1 MSKRN
6 IQSHLIFFMYK
17 IASLLFLILIS
28 SMSVNSVFAQ
38 EISGQKISITTDN
51 TAYEE
56 GDIITVTGSIE
67 KIIPGTPIILQIFIE
82 RTQVD
87 VAQIDVSSQGD
98 FSTTFVASGPL
109 WSNDGDVSIRASY
122 GTMFTETNFTF
133 YSQVKEDT
141 FLLNQEVEIPNE
153 GTFDVPYTMKGGTVQ
168 SILLNQENLG
178 LDININ
184 TTSDGSITLE
194 LNRNYI
200 DSIKPDGTNEDF
212 IIMVYN
218 LQVNEPV
225 QTEFLDLESTDES
238 RVIQIPIKSGD
249 NLIQIIGTFVIPEF
263 GTITQFVLII
273 AILSIIIITAKTKFR
288 LNNF

>member
-1 MSKRN
+1 
-6 IQSHLIFFMYK
+6 MYK

-133 YSQVKEDT
+133 FSQVKEDT

-184 TTSDGSITLE
+184 TTSDGSITVE
-194 LNRNYI
+194 LDRNYI

-212 IIMVYN
+212 IIIVYN
-218 LQVNEPV
+218 SQVVEPV
-225 QTEFLDLESTDES
+225 QTEFLELKSTDES

-263 GTITQFVLII
+263 GTIAQFVLII
-273 AILSIIIITAKTKFR
+273 AIFSIIAITAKTKFR

>member
-1 MSKRN
+1 
-6 IQSHLIFFMYK
+6 MYK
-17 IASLLFLILIS
+17 IVSLLFLILIS
-28 SMSVNSVFAQ
+28 SVSINSIFAQ
-38 EISGQKISITTDN
+38 EISGQKISLTTDN

-56 GDIITVTGSIE
+56 GDIITVTGNID
-67 KIIPGTPIILQIFIE
+67 KILPGTPIILQIFID

-122 GTMFTETNFTF
+122 GTMYTETNFTF
-133 YSQVKEDT
+133 FSQVAEDT

-153 GTFDVPYTMKGGTVQ
+153 GTFDIPYTMKGGTVQ
-168 SILLNQENLG
+168 TILLNQENLG

-194 LNRNYI
+194 LARNYI
-200 DSIKPDGTNEDF
+200 DSTKPDGSNEDF
-212 IIMVYN
+212 IIIIYN
-218 LQVNEPV
+218 SQVDEPV
-225 QTEFLDLESTDES
+225 QTEFLELESTDES

>member
-1 MSKRN
+1 
-6 IQSHLIFFMYK
+6 MYK

-87 VAQIDVSSQGD
+87 IAQIDVSSQGD

-133 YSQVKEDT
+133 FSQVKEDT

-212 IIMVYN
+212 IIIVYN

>member
-1 MSKRN
+1 
-6 IQSHLIFFMYK
+6 MYK
-17 IASLLFLILIS
+17 IVSLLFLILIS
-28 SMSVNSVFAQ
+28 SMSVNSIFAQ
-38 EISGQKISITTDN
+38 EISGQKISISTDN
-51 TAYEE
+51 IAYEE

-67 KIIPGTPIILQIFIE
+67 KIIPGTPMILQIFIE

-87 VAQIDVSSQGD
+87 IAQLDVSSQGD

-109 WSNDGDVSIRASY
+109 WSNDGEVSIRASY

-133 YSQVKEDT
+133 FSKVTEDT
-141 FLLNQEVEIPNE
+141 FLLNKEVEIPNE

-184 TTSDGSITLE
+184 TTSDGSITIE
-194 LNRNYI
+194 LDRNYI

-212 IIMVYN
+212 IIIVYN
-218 LQVNEPV
+218 SQVDEPV
-225 QTEFLDLESTDES
+225 QTEFLELESTDES
-238 RVIQIPIKSGD
+238 RVIQIPIKSED

-263 GTITQFVLII
+263 GTIAQFVLII
-273 AILSIIIITAKTKFR
+273 AVFSIIAITAKTKFR

>member
-1 MSKRN
+1 
-6 IQSHLIFFMYK
+6 MYK

-67 KIIPGTPIILQIFIE
+67 KIIPGTPIILQLFIE

-153 GTFDVPYTMKGGTVQ
+153 GTFDIPYTMKGGTVQ

-212 IIMVYN
+212 IIIVYN

-273 AILSIIIITAKTKFR
+273 AILSIIIISTKTKFR

>member
-1 MSKRN
+1 
-6 IQSHLIFFMYK
+6 MYK

-212 IIMVYN
+212 IIIVYN

>member
-1 MSKRN
+1 
-6 IQSHLIFFMYK
+6 MYK

-109 WSNDGDVSIRASY
+109 WSNDGDVKIRASY
-122 GTMFTETNFTF
+122 GTMFTETSFTF
-133 YSQVKEDT
+133 FSQVKEDT

-212 IIMVYN
+212 IIIVYN

-273 AILSIIIITAKTKFR
+273 AILSIIIISTKTKFR

>member
-1 MSKRN
+1 
-6 IQSHLIFFMYK
+6 MYK

-200 DSIKPDGTNEDF
+200 DSVKPDGTNEDF

-273 AILSIIIITAKTKFR
+273 AILSIIIITTKTKFR

>member
-1 MSKRN
+1 
-6 IQSHLIFFMYK
+6 MYK

-56 GDIITVTGSIE
+56 GDIITVSGSIE

-87 VAQIDVSSQGD
+87 IAQIDVSSQGD

-212 IIMVYN
+212 IIIVYN

>member
-1 MSKRN
+1 
-6 IQSHLIFFMYK
+6 MYK

-38 EISGQKISITTDN
+38 EISGQKISLTTDN

-56 GDIITVTGSIE
+56 GDIITVTGNID
-67 KIIPGTPIILQIFIE
+67 KILPGTPIILQIFID

-122 GTMFTETNFTF
+122 GTMYTETNFTF
-133 YSQVKEDT
+133 FSQVAEDT

-153 GTFDVPYTMKGGTVQ
+153 GTFDIPYTMKGGTVQ
-168 SILLNQENLG
+168 TILLNQENLG

-194 LNRNYI
+194 LARNYI
-200 DSIKPDGTNEDF
+200 DSTKPDGSNEDF
-212 IIMVYN
+212 IIIIYN
-218 LQVNEPV
+218 SQVDEPV
-225 QTEFLDLESTDES
+225 QTEFLELESTDES

-273 AILSIIIITAKTKFR
+273 AIFSIIAITAKTKFR

>member
-1 MSKRN
+1 
-6 IQSHLIFFMYK
+6 MYK

-67 KIIPGTPIILQIFIE
+67 KIIPGTPIILQLFIE

-212 IIMVYN
+212 IIIVYN

>member
-1 MSKRN
+1 
-6 IQSHLIFFMYK
+6 MYK

-38 EISGQKISITTDN
+38 EISGQKITIAADN
-51 TAYEE
+51 TVYEE
-56 GDIITVTGSIE
+56 GDIITVSGSIE

-87 VAQIDVSSQGD
+87 IAQIDVSSQGD

-122 GTMFTETNFTF
+122 GTMYTETNFTF
-133 YSQVKEDT
+133 FSQVAEDT

-153 GTFDVPYTMKGGTVQ
+153 GTFDIPYTMKGGTVQ
-168 SILLNQENLG
+168 TILLNQENLG

-194 LNRNYI
+194 LARNYI
-200 DSIKPDGTNEDF
+200 DSTKPDGSNEDF
-212 IIMVYN
+212 IIIIYN
-218 LQVNEPV
+218 SQVDEPV
-225 QTEFLDLESTDES
+225 QTEFLELESTDES

-273 AILSIIIITAKTKFR
+273 AIFSIIAITAKTKFR

>member
-1 MSKRN
+1 
-6 IQSHLIFFMYK
+6 MYK
-17 IASLLFLILIS
+17 ILSLLFLILIS
-28 SMSVNSVFAQ
+28 SMSVTTVL
-38 EISGQKISITTDN
+38 GQDVSENQFTVTTDN
-51 TAYEE
+51 TVYQE
-56 GDIITVTGSIE
+56 GDVITVSGNVG
-67 KIIPGTPIILQIFIE
+67 KILPGTPIILQIFID

-133 YSQVKEDT
+133 FSKVTEDT

-153 GTFDVPYTMKGGTVQ
+153 GTFDIPYTMKGGTVQ

>member
-1 MSKRN
+1 
-6 IQSHLIFFMYK
+6 MYK

-67 KIIPGTPIILQIFIE
+67 KIIPGTPMILQLFIE

-87 VAQIDVSSQGD
+87 IAQIDVSSQGD

-133 YSQVKEDT
+133 FSQVKEDT

-153 GTFDVPYTMKGGTVQ
+153 GTFDIPYTMKGGTVQ

-212 IIMVYN
+212 IIIVYN

-273 AILSIIIITAKTKFR
+273 AIFSIIAITAKTKFR

>member
-1 MSKRN
+1 
-6 IQSHLIFFMYK
+6 MYK

-67 KIIPGTPIILQIFIE
+67 KIIPGTPIILQIFID

-212 IIMVYN
+212 IIIVYN
-218 LQVNEPV
+218 LKVNEPV
-225 QTEFLDLESTDES
+225 QTEFLDLQSTDES

>member
-1 MSKRN
+1 
-6 IQSHLIFFMYK
+6 MYK

-200 DSIKPDGTNEDF
+200 DSVKPDGTNEDF

-273 AILSIIIITAKTKFR
+273 AILSIIIISTKTKFR

>member
-1 MSKRN
+1 
-6 IQSHLIFFMYK
+6 MYK
-17 IASLLFLILIS
+17 IVSLLFLILIS
-28 SMSVNSVFAQ
+28 SVSINSIFAQ
-38 EISGQKISITTDN
+38 EISGQKISLTTDN

-56 GDIITVTGSIE
+56 GDIITVTGNID
-67 KIIPGTPIILQIFIE
+67 KILPGTPIILQIFID

-133 YSQVKEDT
+133 FSKVTEDT

-218 LQVNEPV
+218 SQVNEPV

-273 AILSIIIITAKTKFR
+273 AIFSIIAITAKTKFR

>member
-1 MSKRN
+1 
-6 IQSHLIFFMYK
+6 MYK

-212 IIMVYN
+212 IIIVYN

-273 AILSIIIITAKTKFR
+273 AILSIIIISTKTKFR

>member
-1 MSKRN
+1 
-6 IQSHLIFFMYK
+6 MYK
-17 IASLLFLILIS
+17 IVSLLFLILIS
-28 SMSVNSVFAQ
+28 SVSINSIFAQ

-56 GDIITVTGSIE
+56 GDIITVTGNID
-67 KIIPGTPIILQIFIE
+67 KILPGTPIILQIFID

-109 WSNDGDVSIRASY
+109 WSNDGDVKIRASY

-273 AILSIIIITAKTKFR
+273 AIFSIIAITAKTKFR

>member
-1 MSKRN
+1 
-6 IQSHLIFFMYK
+6 MYK
-17 IASLLFLILIS
+17 IVSLLFLILIS

-212 IIMVYN
+212 IIIVYN

>member
-1 MSKRN
+1 
-6 IQSHLIFFMYK
+6 MYK

-273 AILSIIIITAKTKFR
+273 AILSIIIISTKTKFR

>member
-1 MSKRN
+1 
-6 IQSHLIFFMYK
+6 MYK

-56 GDIITVTGSIE
+56 GDVITVTGSIE
-67 KIIPGTPIILQIFIE
+67 KIIPGTPIILQLFIE

-87 VAQIDVSSQGD
+87 VAQIDVSNQGD

-133 YSQVKEDT
+133 FSQVKEDT

-212 IIMVYN
+212 IIIVYN

-273 AILSIIIITAKTKFR
+273 AILSIIIITTKTKFR

>member
-1 MSKRN
+1 
-6 IQSHLIFFMYK
+6 MYK

-56 GDIITVTGSIE
+56 GDVITVTGSIE
-67 KIIPGTPIILQIFIE
+67 KIIPGTPIILQLFIE

-87 VAQIDVSSQGD
+87 VAQIDVSNQGD

-133 YSQVKEDT
+133 FSQVKEDT

-168 SILLNQENLG
+168 SILLNQANLG

-225 QTEFLDLESTDES
+225 QTEFLELESTDES

-263 GTITQFVLII
+263 GTIAQFVLII

>member
-1 MSKRN
+1 
-6 IQSHLIFFMYK
+6 MYK
-17 IASLLFLILIS
+17 IVSLLFLILIS
-28 SMSVNSVFAQ
+28 SVSINSIFAQ
-38 EISGQKISITTDN
+38 EISGQKISLTTDN

-56 GDIITVTGSIE
+56 GDIITVTGNID
-67 KIIPGTPIILQIFIE
+67 KILPGTPIILQIFID

-109 WSNDGDVSIRASY
+109 WSNDGDVKIRASY

-200 DSIKPDGTNEDF
+200 DSVKPDGTNEDF

-273 AILSIIIITAKTKFR
+273 AILSIIIISTKTKFR

>member
-1 MSKRN
+1 
-6 IQSHLIFFMYK
+6 MYK

-67 KIIPGTPIILQIFIE
+67 KILPGTPIILQIFIE

>member
-1 MSKRN
+1 
-6 IQSHLIFFMYK
+6 MYK
-17 IASLLFLILIS
+17 IVSLLFLILIS

-56 GDIITVTGSIE
+56 GDIITVTGNID
-67 KIIPGTPIILQIFIE
+67 KILPGTPIILQIFID

-133 YSQVKEDT
+133 FSQVKEDT

-273 AILSIIIITAKTKFR
+273 AIFSIIAITAKTKFR

>member
-1 MSKRN
+1 
-6 IQSHLIFFMYK
+6 MYK

-38 EISGQKISITTDN
+38 EISGQKISISTDN
-51 TAYEE
+51 IAYEE

-212 IIMVYN
+212 IIIVYN

-273 AILSIIIITAKTKFR
+273 AILSIIIISTKTKFR

>member
-1 MSKRN
+1 
-6 IQSHLIFFMYK
+6 MYK
-17 IASLLFLILIS
+17 IVSLLFLILIS
-28 SMSVNSVFAQ
+28 SMSVNSIFAQ
-38 EISGQKISITTDN
+38 EISGQKISISTDN
-51 TAYEE
+51 IAYEE

-67 KIIPGTPIILQIFIE
+67 KIIPGTPMILQIFIE

-87 VAQIDVSSQGD
+87 IAQLDVSSQGD

-109 WSNDGDVSIRASY
+109 WSNDGEVSIRASY

-133 YSQVKEDT
+133 FSQVKEDT

-168 SILLNQENLG
+168 SILLNQANLG

-225 QTEFLDLESTDES
+225 QTEFLELESTDES

-263 GTITQFVLII
+263 GTIAQFVLII

>member
-1 MSKRN
+1 
-6 IQSHLIFFMYK
+6 MYK

-87 VAQIDVSSQGD
+87 IAQIDVSSQGD

-200 DSIKPDGTNEDF
+200 DSVKPDGTNEDF

>member
-1 MSKRN
+1 
-6 IQSHLIFFMYK
+6 MYK
-17 IASLLFLILIS
+17 IVSLLFLILIS
-28 SMSVNSVFAQ
+28 SMSVNSIFAQ

-67 KIIPGTPIILQIFIE
+67 KIIPGTPIILQLFIE

-87 VAQIDVSSQGD
+87 VAQIDVSNQGD

-133 YSQVKEDT
+133 FSQVKEDT

-168 SILLNQENLG
+168 SILLNQANLG

-225 QTEFLDLESTDES
+225 QTEFLELESTDES

-263 GTITQFVLII
+263 GTIAQFVLII

>member
-1 MSKRN
+1 
-6 IQSHLIFFMYK
+6 MYK

-200 DSIKPDGTNEDF
+200 DSVKPDGTNEDF

>member
-1 MSKRN
+1 
-6 IQSHLIFFMYK
+6 MYK
-17 IASLLFLILIS
+17 IVSLLFLILIS
-28 SMSVNSVFAQ
+28 SMSVNFIFAQ
-38 EISGQKISITTDN
+38 EISGQKISISTDN
-51 TAYEE
+51 IAYEE

-67 KIIPGTPIILQIFIE
+67 KIIPGTPMILQLFIE

-87 VAQIDVSSQGD
+87 IAQIDVSSQGD

-109 WSNDGDVSIRASY
+109 WSNDGEVSIRASY

-133 YSQVKEDT
+133 FSKVAEDI
-141 FLLNQEVEIPNE
+141 FLLNKEVEIPNE

-184 TTSDGSITLE
+184 TTSDGSITIE
-194 LNRNYI
+194 LDRNYI

-212 IIMVYN
+212 IIIVYN
-218 LQVNEPV
+218 SQVDEPV
-225 QTEFLDLESTDES
+225 QTEFLELESTDES
-238 RVIQIPIKSGD
+238 RVIQIPIKSED

-263 GTITQFVLII
+263 GTIAQFVLII
-273 AILSIIIITAKTKFR
+273 AVFSIIAITAKTKFR

>member
-1 MSKRN
+1 
-6 IQSHLIFFMYK
+6 MYK

-38 EISGQKISITTDN
+38 EISGQKISISTDN
-51 TAYEE
+51 IAYGEV
-56 GDIITVTGSIE
+56 DIITVTGSIE
-67 KIIPGTPIILQIFIE
+67 KIIPGTPMILQLFIE

-87 VAQIDVSSQGD
+87 IAQIDVSSQGD

-109 WSNDGDVSIRASY
+109 WSNDGEVSIRASY

-133 YSQVKEDT
+133 FSQVKEDT

-273 AILSIIIITAKTKFR
+273 AILSIIIISTKTKFR

>member
-1 MSKRN
+1 
-6 IQSHLIFFMYK
+6 MYK

-38 EISGQKISITTDN
+38 EISGQKISISTDN
-51 TAYEE
+51 IAYGE

-67 KIIPGTPIILQIFIE
+67 KIIPGTPMILQLFIE

-87 VAQIDVSSQGD
+87 IAQIDVSSQGD

-109 WSNDGDVSIRASY
+109 WSNDGEVSIRASY

-133 YSQVKEDT
+133 FSKVTEDT

-153 GTFDVPYTMKGGTVQ
+153 GTFDIPYTMKGGTVQ

-184 TTSDGSITLE
+184 TTSDGSITVE
-194 LNRNYI
+194 LDRNYI

-212 IIMVYN
+212 IIIVYN
-218 LQVNEPV
+218 SQVVEPV
-225 QTEFLDLESTDES
+225 QTEFLELKSTDES

-263 GTITQFVLII
+263 GTIAQFVLII
-273 AILSIIIITAKTKFR
+273 AIFSIIAITAKTKFR

>member
-1 MSKRN
+1 
-6 IQSHLIFFMYK
+6 MYK

-87 VAQIDVSSQGD
+87 IAQIDVSSQGD

-212 IIMVYN
+212 IIIVYN

-273 AILSIIIITAKTKFR
+273 AILSIIIISTKTKFR

>member
-1 MSKRN
+1 
-6 IQSHLIFFMYK
+6 MYK
-17 IASLLFLILIS
+17 IVSLLFLILIS
-28 SMSVNSVFAQ
+28 SMSVNSIFAQ
-38 EISGQKISITTDN
+38 EISGQKISISTDN
-51 TAYEE
+51 IAYEE

-67 KIIPGTPIILQIFIE
+67 KIIPGTPMILQIFIE

-87 VAQIDVSSQGD
+87 IAQLDVSSQGD

-109 WSNDGDVSIRASY
+109 WSNDGEVSIRASY

-133 YSQVKEDT
+133 FSKVAEDI
-141 FLLNQEVEIPNE
+141 FLLNKEVEIPNE

-184 TTSDGSITLE
+184 TTSDGSITIE
-194 LNRNYI
+194 LDRNYI

-212 IIMVYN
+212 IIIVYN
-218 LQVNEPV
+218 SQVDEPV
-225 QTEFLDLESTDES
+225 QTEFLELESTDES
-238 RVIQIPIKSGD
+238 RVIQIPIKSED

-263 GTITQFVLII
+263 GTIAQFVLII
-273 AILSIIIITAKTKFR
+273 AVFSIIAITAKTKFR

>member
-1 MSKRN
+1 
-6 IQSHLIFFMYK
+6 
-17 IASLLFLILIS
+17 
-28 SMSVNSVFAQ
+28 MSVNSVFAQ
-38 EISGQKISITTDN
+38 EISGQKITIAADN

-56 GDIITVTGSIE
+56 GDIITVSGSIE

-109 WSNDGDVSIRASY
+109 WSNDGDVKIRASY
-122 GTMFTETNFTF
+122 GTMFTETSFTF
-133 YSQVKEDT
+133 FSQVKEDT

>member
-1 MSKRN
+1 
-6 IQSHLIFFMYK
+6 MYK

-212 IIMVYN
+212 IIIVYN

-263 GTITQFVLII
+263 GTITQFVLIT
-273 AILSIIIITAKTKFR
+273 AILSIIIIRTKTKFR
-288 LNNF
+288 LNKF

>member
-1 MSKRN
+1 
-6 IQSHLIFFMYK
+6 MYK

-56 GDIITVTGSIE
+56 GDIITVTGNID
-67 KIIPGTPIILQIFIE
+67 KILPGTPIILQIFID